1 MTNTRL
7 VTESIPVFY
16 LWRVKSSTCVGAHTR
31 PLVHCAFIIQ
41 IRISFSCTIIS
52 SPGSSMHTCMDTCT
66 WASSVILA
74 DAVQY
79 LKHLRLKNGEL
90 HTYLKTYLSSCYQV
104 CYV

>member
-1 MTNTRL
+1 
-7 VTESIPVFY
+7 
-16 LWRVKSSTCVGAHTR
+16 
-31 PLVHCAFIIQ
+31 
-41 IRISFSCTIIS
+41 
-52 SPGSSMHTCMDTCT
+52 MHTCMDTCT